1 MLPLAISYGRITDME
16 KYIYDESNGLW
27 YELNGDYYL
36 PCFTL
41 PEVETKEIGVWGMRH
56 LDYLKSRR
64 KATYNRLQTEGKL
77 NSYLYDINTGAQEM
91 FDNLIM
97 HYKKAENITEEL
109 KATNQIEWVRRMNN
123 IKQRVTETVNNE
135 LIYK

>member
-1 MLPLAISYGRITDME
+1 ME
-16 KYIYDESNGLW
+16 KYIFDESNGLW

-56 LDYLKSRR
+56 EDYIKSRR
-64 KATYNRLQTEGKL
+64 KATYNRLSFEGEL
-77 NSYLYDINTGAQEM
+77 NSRLFEINAQAEEM
-91 FDNLIM
+91 FDNLIVQ
-97 HYKKAENITEEL
+97 YKKAENITEKL
-109 KATNQIEWVRRMNN
+109 KATDQMEWVRRMNN
-123 IKQRVTETVNNE
+123 IRERVTEIVNNE

>member
-1 MLPLAISYGRITDME
+1 ME

-36 PCFTL
+36 PCFIL

-64 KATYNRLQTEGKL
+64 KSTYNRLQTEGKL
-77 NSYLYDINTGAQEM
+77 NSYLYEINAEAQEM
-91 FDNLIM
+91 FDNLIVQ
-97 HYKKAENITEEL
+97 YKKAENITEEL
-109 KATNQIEWVRRMNN
+109 KATNQMEWVRRMNN

>member
-1 MLPLAISYGRITDME
+1 ME
-16 KYIYDESNGLW
+16 KYIFDESNGLW

-36 PCFTL
+36 PCFML

-56 LDYLKSRR
+56 EDYLKSRR

-77 NSYLYDINTGAQEM
+77 NSYLYDMNAQAQEM
-91 FDNLIM
+91 FDNLIVQ
-97 HYKKAENITEEL
+97 YKNTEGITEEL
-109 KATNQIEWVRRMNN
+109 KATDPMEWVRRMNN
-123 IKQRVTETVNNE
+123 INQRVAEIVNNE

>member
-1 MLPLAISYGRITDME
+1 ME

-36 PCFTL
+36 PCFTF

-77 NSYLYDINTGAQEM
+77 NSYLYDMNAGAQEM
-91 FDNLIM
+91 FDNLIVQ
-97 HYKKAENITEEL
+97 YKKAENITEEL
-109 KATNQIEWVRRMNN
+109 KATNQMEWVRRMNN
-123 IKQRVTETVNNE
+123 IKQRVTETVNNQ
-135 LIYK
+135 LIYR

>member
-1 MLPLAISYGRITDME
+1 MKGILE
-16 KYIYDESNGLW
+16 KYIFDESNGLW

-36 PCFTL
+36 PCFIL
-41 PEVETKEIGVWGMRH
+41 PEVKTKEIGVWGMRH

-77 NSYLYDINTGAQEM
+77 NSYLYDINAGAQEM
-91 FDNLIM
+91 FDNLIVQ
-97 HYKKAENITEEL
+97 YKKSEGITEEL
-109 KATNQIEWVRRMNN
+109 KAINQMEWIRRMNN

>member
-1 MLPLAISYGRITDME
+1 MP
-16 KYIYDESNGLW
+16 

-36 PCFTL
+36 PCFIL

-77 NSYLYDINTGAQEM
+77 NSYLYDINAEAQEM
-91 FDNLIM
+91 FDNLIVQ
-97 HYKKAENITEEL
+97 YKKSENITEEL
-109 KATNQIEWVRRMNN
+109 KATDQMEWVRRMNN
-123 IKQRVTETVNNE
+123 IKQRVTEIINNE

>member
-1 MLPLAISYGRITDME
+1 ME

-56 LDYLKSRR
+56 EDYLKSRR
-64 KATYNRLQTEGKL
+64 KSTYNRLSFEGNL
-77 NSYLYDINTGAQEM
+77 NSYLYEINAQAQEM
-91 FDNLIM
+91 FNSLIVQ
-97 HYKKAENITEEL
+97 YKKSEGITEEL
-109 KATNQIEWVRRMNN
+109 KVTNQMEWVRRMNN
-123 IKQRVTETVNNE
+123 IKQCVTGIINNE

>member
-1 MLPLAISYGRITDME
+1 ME

-36 PCFTL
+36 PCFIL
-41 PEVETKEIGVWGMRH
+41 PEVETREIGMWVMRH

-64 KATYNRLQTEGKL
+64 KATYNRLNFEGKL
-77 NSYLYDINTGAQEM
+77 NSYLYDINAGAQET
-91 FDNLIM
+91 FDNFIVQ
-97 HYKKAENITEEL
+97 YKKVEGITEKL
-109 KATNQIEWVRRMNN
+109 KATDQMEWVRRMNN
-123 IKQRVTETVNNE
+123 IKQRVTETINNE